1 MWRVFAGVMLA
12 MLTSACASEG
22 MLRDLV
28 SEGWLIKLQSKISS
42 PCGFGEL
49 LRRRNTGRGNR
60 PRDPRIAGPWRRA
73 DLGELSIIRS
83 APR

>member
-28 SEGWLIKLQSKISS
+28 SEGLVNQASVENLKSVRFWGVAPATQYRAWQPTERSTNCGTMAQSRS
-42 PCGFGEL
+42 
-49 LRRRNTGRGNR
+49 
-60 PRDPRIAGPWRRA
+60 RRA
-73 DLGELSIIRS
+73 
-83 APR
+83 